1 MANEQN
7 PFDLMEP
14 LPQELETLQRRLLQ
28 DGALWRAGLP
38 SAERLEQ
45 HLEVLRRQEPA
56 LERSSRAAP
65 ELAERGGSRRLLK
78 KTKGVSPMFHGRIK
92 TVTGVV
98 AIAAVVA
105 LFALLFYGFAGH
117 STTGN
122 APRST
127 SIPTPAGPPG
137 GSQQSQDD
145 TWATPQIAPSN
156 PQVVY
161 QLAQASASAPLT
173 LKRSD
178 DGGKTWKSFAVP
190 AGSSA
195 DTLRPGIVVN
205 PLNAQFVYL
214 TVSGTRS
221 DNGCV
226 VSPALSG
233 QSSLSGGQNICDVQ
247 YLSQDGGA
255 HWNVLQLPLP
265 SALGDTSG
273 FGWPSVLTPNSLS
286 VFHVQGNR
294 LYSVLGPYVENGV
307 VLAATAARLVTST
320 DGGLTWQLIDAS
332 VANGTGVCDYAP
344 DPASATLFAIT
355 SENCTSPGISP
366 LTLWRSDDAGA
377 HWTQVGDLPNNTD
390 LGMIVVSRGAGQQPL
405 LYIDMAQMTGSGAY
419 AATGSGI
426 YTADFSGPQSGSSG
440 IDLSPTDLQVS
451 ADGGQTWQ
459 AAPAAGF
466 PDAKQA
472 PGKPLGVLSDGS
484 VLFVVQAQSGA
495 NSFYTWKSGDASW
508 HKAGPT
514 LQAIR
519 YAFVTAPTAA
529 GKQTLYVVTD
539 YQFKFEIRSAQM

>member
-7 PFDLMEP
+7 PLDLMEP
-14 LPQELETLQRRLLQ
+14 LPQELEALQRRLLE
-28 DGALWRAGLP
+28 DGAHWRAGLP

-45 HLEVLRRQEPA
+45 RLEMLRRQEPV
-56 LERSSRAAP
+56 LERSSRAAS
-65 ELAERGGSRRLLK
+65 ELAERGSSRRPLK
-78 KTKGVSPMFHGRIK
+78 KMKGVSPMFHGRIK

-105 LFALLFYGFAGH
+105 LFAWLFYGFASH
-117 STTGN
+117 TTTGS
-122 APRST
+122 APKST
-127 SIPTPAGPPG
+127 VVPTPHGP
-137 GSQQSQDD
+137 GSTQQPPDD
-145 TWATPQIAPSN
+145 TWATPQIAPGN

-173 LKRSD
+173 LKRSN

-195 DTLRPGIVVN
+195 DTLKPGIVVN

-221 DNGCV
+221 DNGCTLS
-226 VSPALSG
+226 SPLGG

-255 HWNVLQLPLP
+255 HWSVLQLPLP

-273 FGWPSVLTPNSLS
+273 FGWPSLLTPNSLS
-286 VFHVQGNR
+286 VFHVQGHR
-294 LYSVLGPYVENGV
+294 LYSVLGPYTENGV

-320 DGGLTWQLIDAS
+320 DGGLTWQLIDAD

-344 DPASATLFAIT
+344 DPASATIFAIT

-419 AATGSGI
+419 AA
-426 YTADFSGPQSGSSG
+426 DFSGPQSGSSG

-459 AAPAAGF
+459 AAPTAGF

-472 PGKPLGVLSDGS
+472 PGKPLGVLNDGS

-495 NSFYTWKSGDASW
+495 DSFYTWKSGDASW
-508 HKAGPT
+508 QKVGPT
-514 LQAIR
+514 VQAIR

-529 GKQTLYVVTD
+529 GKQTLYAVTD
-539 YQFKFEIRSAQM
+539 YKFKFEVHSAQL